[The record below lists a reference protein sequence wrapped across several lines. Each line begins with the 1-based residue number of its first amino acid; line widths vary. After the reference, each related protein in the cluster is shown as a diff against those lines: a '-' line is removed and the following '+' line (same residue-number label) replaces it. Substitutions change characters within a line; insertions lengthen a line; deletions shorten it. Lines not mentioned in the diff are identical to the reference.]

1 MDRDSVIEK
10 LRQRIEELEHSTA
23 LGLLVPALIHEV
35 NNPLAVI
42 LIGADT
48 LRHAGEQSP
57 TVLNHLDVLNQQAD
71 RIVHTSRRMQE
82 LTRRNLSADRVSD
95 LRDPIRLFADL
106 EVILGGDA
114 AHVDLSLP
122 DEPLDVRGDPGHL
135 ALILRLLA
143 RHVRERSGGEPLE
156 LTASTERVKLIQSG
170 PAAERSPVRDY
181 VVVRICAGA
190 PEGEAIPFLKRMP
203 EFFQGTREPAEVE
216 LMACWEVIRKSSGR
230 LQLVDG
236 GAGIEI
242 QLLLPRHGT
251 PGMRG

>member
-10 LRQRIEELEHSTA
+10 LRQRIEELEHSAA

-48 LRHAGEQSP
+48 LRHAGEHSAA
-57 TVLNHLDVLNQQAD
+57 VLGHLDVVNQQAD

-82 LTRRNLSADRVSD
+82 LTRRNLSADRISD

-106 EVILGGDA
+106 EVILGGQA
-114 AHVDLSLP
+114 ARVELSLP
-122 DEPLDVRGDPGHL
+122 DEPLDVRGDPGNL
-135 ALILRLLA
+135 ALILRLLT
-143 RHVRERSGGEPLE
+143 RYVRDRSGGAPLWVS
-156 LTASTERVKLIQSG
+156 ARTEQVKLIQSG

-181 VVVRICAGA
+181 AFTRIRAGE

-203 EFFQGTREPAEVE
+203 DFFEGTREPAEVE

-242 QLLLPRHGT
+242 QLLLPLHGT
-251 PGMRG
+251 PGTRG